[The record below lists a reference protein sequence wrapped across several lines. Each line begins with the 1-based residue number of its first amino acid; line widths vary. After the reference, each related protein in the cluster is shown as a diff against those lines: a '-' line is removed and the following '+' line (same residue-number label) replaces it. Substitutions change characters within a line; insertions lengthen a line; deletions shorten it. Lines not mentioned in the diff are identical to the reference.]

1 MATLHGERRNR
12 SPAKYWRPRREVPP
26 SVVGKSV
33 MADWLLSIACC
44 IGVAALLPSGIGT
57 AVLAALLSVSGYLW
71 LAVAILRDGPPA
83 SAPYPTAWDAA
94 LLSFAASFA
103 VQAALR
109 LGILGG

>member
-1 MATLHGERRNR
+1 
-12 SPAKYWRPRREVPP
+12 
-26 SVVGKSV
+26 

-44 IGVAALLPSGIGT
+44 IGVAALLPSVGT
-57 AVLAALLSVSGYLW
+57 VVLAALLSVSGYLW

>member
-1 MATLHGERRNR
+1 MATLHWERWSRR
-12 SPAKYWRPRREVPP
+12 PAKYKRNRRQEP
-26 SVVGKSV
+26 SYDLGRSI
-33 MADWLLSIACC
+33 MADWLFSSACC
-44 IGVAALLPSGIGT
+44 FGVAALHPSGIGAVVL
-57 AVLAALLSVSGYLW
+57 AVLLSASGYLW